1 VIQKWKH
8 EDLAPSFDSDG
19 NFLGMVTPNRADM
32 ELDEEMDLPVMLPG
46 TKEKERIKVD
56 PGTNQ
61 KNLKLLIDLNQDL
74 SQIQRQEKEK
84 VICQVG

>member
-1 VIQKWKH
+1 MSDTEME

-19 NFLGMVTPNRADM
+19 NFLGMVKPNRDDM

-56 PGTNQ
+56 PGQTR